1 MRYDWPGNVREL
13 QNVAERALLLSDDAD
28 QDTSMVFLPQALI
41 RAVHDSDGASGET
54 MALEAELDG
63 GLKAAVAKLER
74 EIIDRLLE
82 QYGGDQDAVMEKLG
96 ISRSTLWRKVSE

>member
-1 MRYDWPGNVREL
+1 
-13 QNVAERALLLSDDAD
+13 
-28 QDTSMVFLPQALI
+28 
-41 RAVHDSDGASGET
+41 